1 MTQHWQMISH
11 SSCQKFS
18 LEAARVGVHNLA
30 HSVMAV
36 GWVDAETVALAAYV
50 GQAA

>member
-1 MTQHWQMISH
+1 MLKGTELQSEN
-11 SSCQKFS
+11 S
-18 LEAARVGVHNLA
+18 LEAARVSVHNLA

-36 GWVDAETVALAAYV
+36 GWVDAETVALAAQV